1 MSTAE
6 PSTVEP
12 EIAEV
17 EADSDEENEVLPKDG
32 QAEEAK
38 AEVVEDTTLANSDV
52 TTKYQEAAKI
62 VQATMVEMTKLV
74 KYYDHVRI
82 SICSTKYK
90 SFLSISVYQAQNCWT
105 YV

>member
-12 EIAEV
+12 ETAEAEV
-17 EADSDEENEVLPKDG
+17 DSDEENEVLPKDDL
-32 QAEEAK
+32 AEEAK
-38 AEVVEDTTLANSDV
+38 TEVVEDTTLANSDV

-74 KYYDHVRI
+74 SIVRSS
-82 SICSTKYK
+82 SIFTNYI
-90 SFLSISVYQAQNCWT
+90 SFLFISVYQAQSYWT
-105 YV
+105 CV